1 MIFLNMGC
9 RFPWDFAKFAKKLIV
24 MEIVVAKA
32 SSFDELACQF
42 VWENDN

>member
-1 MIFLNMGC
+1 
-9 RFPWDFAKFAKKLIV
+9 

-42 VWENDN
+42 VWEMTIETETVLTKSIRFKYLYKISCISA